1 MLQKCVIDENDEDVM
16 TKMKLKVLIRRSI
29 SLPGWVCCS
38 TQGDVCDHDHNAEDD
53 DDDDLV
59 KVFLDQDGCAVLLKV
74 MFVIMIKMLK
84 MMMMMMI

>member
-53 DDDDLV
+53 DDLV
-59 KVFLDQDGCAVLLKV
+59 KVFLDQDGCAVLLNL
-74 MFVIMIKMLK
+74 MFVIMIIMLK
-84 MMMMMMI
+84 MMKMMI

>member
-84 MMMMMMI
+84 MMMMMI